1 MPENL
6 EIIFSQF
13 IEEYNNTSS
22 TNHAAQWAQIET
34 YFHLQKYLQMYVVIM
49 IVVVVILFWACQHL
63 GETPWLP
70 FFEDF
75 KSLRG

>member
-34 YFHLQKYLQMYVVIM
+34 YFYLQKYLQMYVVIM
-49 IVVVVILFWACQHL
+49 IVVVVILF
-63 GETPWLP
+63 
-70 FFEDF
+70 
-75 KSLRG
+75 